1 MTFKRSD
8 DTKLFSTIS
17 TSGTAITSYAS
28 IKLDSVNNTPI
39 KIDIG
44 DGETNAAATHG
55 FIESNVGAADFDV
68 NEATMSASGGVD
80 EWP

>member
-1 MTFKRSD
+1 M
-8 DTKLFSTIS
+8 
-17 TSGTAITSYAS
+17 

-55 FIESNVGAADFDV
+55 FIESNVGAADDV
-68 NEATMSASGGVD
+68 NEATMSASGGKSMSGLSVTSASAANAALDTIDVD
-80 EWP
+80 RHGEQHPW